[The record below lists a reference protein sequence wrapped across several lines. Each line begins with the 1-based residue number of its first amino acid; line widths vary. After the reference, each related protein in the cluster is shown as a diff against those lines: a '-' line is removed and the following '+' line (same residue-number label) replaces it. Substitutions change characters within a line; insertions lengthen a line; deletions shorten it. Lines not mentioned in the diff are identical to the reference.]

1 MYDFPSI
8 TQQLTRAA
16 SHRIRVKMS
25 SPMTLMSQHW
35 PYSLKLCLCSQPALC
50 LRASWAPAF
59 AVWQLF
65 KVAAAISC
73 LYKVW
78 GLQNGRQPPEL
89 PLSQPTSVFLPQRD
103 RLSIWFPW
111 TRRYF
116 SSKNNYFCFLKQ
128 GLTIQLRQ
136 IWIFVKSFYLKIII
150 LHYFSPSLYF
160 LQPCLCTSH
169 MSLKFMVAFFLTVY
183 IMYIFIHTF
192 ITKYINTA
200 SLVYIICMCM
210 ISGIIIWY

>member
-1 MYDFPSI
+1 MP
-8 TQQLTRAA
+8 
-16 SHRIRVKMS
+16 
-25 SPMTLMSQHW
+25 QHW
-35 PYSLKLCLCSQPALC
+35 PYTPKLCLCSQPALC

-65 KVAAAISC
+65 KVAASISP

-89 PLSQPTSVFLPQRD
+89 PLSQPASVFVPQRD

-116 SSKNNYFCFLKQ
+116 SSKNNYCCFLKQ
-128 GLTIQLRQ
+128 GLTMWQGRFLFKNYNITLFFSFPLFPPTLSMHLPHLSQ
-136 IWIFVKSFYLKIII
+136 IHGW
-150 LHYFSPSLYF
+150 
-160 LQPCLCTSH
+160 
-169 MSLKFMVAFFLTVY
+169 FFLSCLY
-183 IMYIFIHTF
+183 IHTF

-200 SLVYIICMCM
+200 SLVYIIWMRM
-210 ISGIIIWY
+210 ISGMKIWY